1 MTAPHTTLLIKRSTG
16 VATPTGL
23 KAGELAYSY
32 LSNTMFIGDSTGT
45 SVANVGGLFYTSQVD
60 AATHA
65 NTASTIVKRDSNNA
79 FFGRL
84 YGNANTSTALETA
97 RDFSVSGDAT
107 TATAVSFD
115 GTGNVDLAITLNT
128 VNADVGTYGGAT
140 QGSTTIPV
148 ITVNE
153 KGLITAISNV
163 SATSSFT
170 VTDGT
175 SSNTV
180 YSGSTLTFA
189 GETGITATV
198 NAATETV
205 TFGTDN
211 TVLRSNTTMATV
223 GTQTIG
229 TDLNITGN
237 VTITGQTTTVDST
250 TIVSENSLIE
260 LAANNTT
267 GDAIDI
273 GFYGNHGTSLTGLV
287 RDASNKH
294 YYLFDNVDKSALN
307 SVANTINLGVMSS
320 NLTTL
325 YANTN
330 SPFAFFQPM
339 KASTVVLV

>member
-1 MTAPHTTLLIKRSTG
+1 
-16 VATPTGL
+16 
-23 KAGELAYSY
+23 
-32 LSNTMFIGDSTGT
+32 MFIGDSTGT

-60 AATHA
+60 AATAA
-65 NTASTIVKRDSNNA
+65 NTASTIVRRDANQA

-84 YGNANTSTALETA
+84 YGNANTATALETA
-97 RDFSVSGDAT
+97 RNFSISGSDI
-107 TATAVSFD
+107 TASSVSFD
-115 GTGNVDLAITLNT
+115 GTGNVTLNASL
-128 VNADVGTYGGAT
+128 NAVPGLTAGQYGGAT
-140 QGSTTIPV
+140 TGGSTVPV
-148 ITVNE
+148 ITVGAN
-153 KGLITAISNV
+153 GRILAITTQNAG
-163 SATSSFT
+163 SSFN

-180 YSGSTLTFA
+180 YGGTTLTFTGTRGITTNVS
-189 GETGITATV
+189 GETL
-198 NAATETV
+198 
-205 TFGTDN
+205 TFGTDT

-267 GDAIDI
+267 GDTIDI

-320 NLTTL
+320 N
-325 YANTN
+325 
-330 SPFAFFQPM
+330 F
-339 KASTVVLV
+339 K